1 MWQRNGGRS
10 VGVPP
15 ATVILVDVHTV
26 TTQVLDQPRSYRIHA
41 AMVLFSLE
49 EALGNF
55 VVSSALDTTTIPQPL
70 RLEIERRLESTGFVP
85 VSQIVQETFLREVIE
100 LSVTVLQKT
109 GLNMNHCGDSAI

>member
-1 MWQRNGGRS
+1 
-10 VGVPP
+10 
-15 ATVILVDVHTV
+15 
-26 TTQVLDQPRSYRIHA
+26 
-41 AMVLFSLE
+41 MVLFSLE

-100 LSVTVLQKT
+100 LSVTVAKDRSEYEPLRRLRNLT
-109 GLNMNHCGDSAI
+109 NSLDLFEIRNSVCHPNRPVSRFLLVSDGGNCF